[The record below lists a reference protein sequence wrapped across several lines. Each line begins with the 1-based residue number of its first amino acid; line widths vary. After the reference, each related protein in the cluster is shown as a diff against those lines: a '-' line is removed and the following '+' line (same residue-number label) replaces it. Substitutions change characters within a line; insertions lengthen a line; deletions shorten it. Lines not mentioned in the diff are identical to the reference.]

1 MNARDRINL
10 NIFSFVYDMS
20 DEAVYCIDCAM
31 FLFVGKQNSFS
42 SFFNKG
48 QKGCYNIPR
57 KLEIKSAQPIS

>member
-1 MNARDRINL
+1 MNAKDCINL

-42 SFFNKG
+42 SFVNKG
-48 QKGCYNIPR
+48 QKGCHNIPR